1 MKKLFIVLLFILVG
15 CATSKQ
21 SDMGPTEII
30 PVYEKAGIR
39 SSIEPLLFQENDLPG
54 KNWVGDT
61 YLIKLPDLY
70 TKSQFPQPA
79 FVSGRIILNKAY
91 DKQGFVIISFYEN
104 NSDLQTAYNL
114 VFNEDYID
122 KTLNAKVI
130 EDQAGWRDVAYI
142 QCESLVYIHSYGP
155 LISDITSYAIRLKDR
170 LQTIICP

>member
-1 MKKLFIVLLFILVG
+1 MKKLFLVFLFTLVG

-21 SDMGPTEII
+21 SAIVPTETT
-30 PVYEKAGIR
+30 PMYEKAGFR

-54 KNWVGDT
+54 DNWVGDT
-61 YLIKLPDLY
+61 YLVSLPDLY
-70 TKSQFPQPA
+70 TKSKLPQPA

-91 DKQGFVIISFYEN
+91 GEQGFVLISFYEN
-104 NSDLQTAYNL
+104 SSDLQSAYDL

-130 EDQAGWRDVAYI
+130 DNQPGWRDLAFV
-142 QCESLVYIHSYGP
+142 QCDSLVHIHSYGP

-170 LQTIICP
+170 LQTVICP